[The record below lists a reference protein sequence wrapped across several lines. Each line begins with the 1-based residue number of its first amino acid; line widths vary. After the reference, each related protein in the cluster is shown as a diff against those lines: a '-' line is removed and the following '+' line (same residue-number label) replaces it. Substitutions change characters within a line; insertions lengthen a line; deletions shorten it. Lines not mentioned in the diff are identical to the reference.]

1 MLTFFLLAMEEHNS
15 ITLFSESFQDVVTFL
30 IGLVMS
36 HQEGFLFI
44 GYVSLFVL
52 DWYLSVS
59 RSF

>member
-15 ITLFSESFQDVVTFL
+15 ITLFSEPFQDVVTFL

-36 HQEGFLFI
+36 DQEGFLFI

-52 DWYLSVS
+52 D
-59 RSF
+59 